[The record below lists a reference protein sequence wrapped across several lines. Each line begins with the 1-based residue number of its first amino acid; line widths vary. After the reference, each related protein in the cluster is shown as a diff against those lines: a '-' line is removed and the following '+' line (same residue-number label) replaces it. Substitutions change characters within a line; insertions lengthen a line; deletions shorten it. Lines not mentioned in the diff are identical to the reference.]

1 MKKRQKIIH
10 FRTLL
15 FAMLP
20 LVSFAQEPPETPPV
34 AAPIDTAT
42 IYLAILG
49 VVFAAYCFYK
59 TNLKSLR
66 K

>member
-1 MKKRQKIIH
+1 MKK
-10 FRTLL
+10 LL
-15 FAMLP
+15 KTNSLVGLLLLVAP
-20 LVSFAQEPPETPPV
+20 LGLFAQEPPETPPV

-59 TNLKSLR
+59 TNLKSLQ